1 MGLPGAGKSSVG
13 PILAARLNG
22 AFDDLDA
29 LVAREAGR
37 GVAEILREEGE
48 AAFRALEREA
58 LRRALG
64 PRRGEAAPAIRVL
77 ACGGGIVTDRE
88 SRELLASGATVVW
101 LTVRPETALE
111 RLGAAGVAAR
121 PLLAGP
127 GEGPA
132 DVAGADA
139 GPGGARSAL
148 ARLERLQASRNPL
161 YHSIAALALPTEGRS
176 PKDVAA
182 EVEAALRKRWDI
194 SAS

>member
-13 PILAARLNG
+13 PRLAARLG
-22 AFDDLDA
+22 RAFSDLDA

-37 GVAEILREEGE
+37 GVAAILREEGE

-64 PRRGEAAPAIRVL
+64 PRPGGAAPAPARALVVL

-88 SRELLASGATVVW
+88 SRELLASGATIVW
-101 LTVRPETALE
+101 LTVRSETALA

-127 GEGPA
+127 GHPA
-132 DVAGADA
+132 DEAGDDR
-139 GPGGARSAL
+139 GAL
-148 ARLERLQASRNPL
+148 ARLEELQETRNPL
-161 YHSIAALALPTEGRS
+161 YDSIAALRPATDGRS
-176 PKDVAA
+176 PDEVAA
-182 EVEAALRKRWDI
+182 DVEEGLRRRWAF

>member
-1 MGLPGAGKSSVG
+1 VGLPGAGKSSVG
-13 PILAARLNG
+13 PRLAARLG
-22 AFDDLDA
+22 RAFDDLDA

-37 GVAEILREEGE
+37 GVAAILREEGE

-64 PRRGEAAPAIRVL
+64 PRPGGAAPARALVVL

-101 LTVRPETALE
+101 LTVRSETALA

-127 GEGPA
+127 GHPA
-132 DVAGADA
+132 DETGDD
-139 GPGGARSAL
+139 GGAL
-148 ARLERLQASRNPL
+148 ARLEELQETRNPL
-161 YHSIAALALPTEGRS
+161 YDSIAALRLATDGRS
-176 PKDVAA
+176 PDEVAA
-182 EVEAALRKRWDI
+182 DVEEGLRRRWAF